1 MGIRTSGVIT
11 FTGLPPNSGS
21 EAGQETLLFR
31 RQYFPG
37 RDCQDEKD
45 PFTLASFNVNQWSL
59 MTLDWFAEGRAADT
73 GILQHRIRMV
83 AQFHTVP
90 HNLLDIRR

>member
-1 MGIRTSGVIT
+1 
-11 FTGLPPNSGS
+11 
-21 EAGQETLLFR
+21 
-31 RQYFPG
+31 
-37 RDCQDEKD
+37 
-45 PFTLASFNVNQWSL
+45 
-59 MTLDWFAEGRAADT
+59 MTLDWFAESRAADI